1 MTKKSSLYEFSSF
14 LIVKQKIIEMYDI
27 VCKLYSVLFD
37 KIRRINYCTA
47 RLHLMIGAMNKSQD
61 SKLGRI
67 LKYCTIFYDK

>member
-1 MTKKSSLYEFSSF
+1 
-14 LIVKQKIIEMYDI
+14 MYDI

-61 SKLGRI
+61 SRLGLHFEI
-67 LKYCTIFYDK
+67 LHNIYDEYYAIFQN